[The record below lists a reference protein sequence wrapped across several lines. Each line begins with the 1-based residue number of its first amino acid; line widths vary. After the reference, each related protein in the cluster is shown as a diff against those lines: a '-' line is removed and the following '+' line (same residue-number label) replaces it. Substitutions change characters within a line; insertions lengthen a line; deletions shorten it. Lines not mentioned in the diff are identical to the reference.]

1 MQAYRQNGAPACGQK
16 GVRVM
21 GGIIILLL
29 FVFIALCVP
38 VVFSLGF
45 AGLSYFL
52 SKGIPLETFAQ
63 RIVVG
68 VDSFALLAAPFFIL
82 AGNIMNTGGVTRRI
96 FRFANSIVGFL
107 PGGLGH
113 VNVLGSMFFAGMSG
127 TAIAD
132 AAGLGSIEIKAM
144 SEQGY
149 DTEFSAAVTA
159 SSAVIG
165 PIIPPST
172 VMVIYGV
179 TAGVSISQL
188 FMGGIL
194 PGILIGILL
203 MLMVAWFAWKNNYPR
218 ANRFSFKEL
227 AASFLDTIW
236 ALITPIIIIG
246 GVLGGICT
254 PTEAG
259 AISAAYA
266 LFISIVV
273 YRELK
278 LRDVPKILFDSM
290 ITSGVILL
298 IVSTAS
304 VFGWCLTYERLPQK
318 VAAALSTMINS
329 KIILMAAL
337 VVIYLFLGMI
347 METSAIVITTVP
359 IFVPVLKGMG
369 IDLVYFGVVL
379 ALLMSIGTITPPVG
393 TVLFVI
399 AKITKIP
406 IERLTKVML
415 PWYAVL
421 LAAVLL
427 VIIFPQLILFIPRL
441 MAK

>member
-1 MQAYRQNGAPACGQK
+1 
-16 GVRVM
+16 M

-52 SKGIPLETFAQ
+52 VKGIPLETFAQ

-96 FRFANSIVGFL
+96 FRFANSLVGHL
-107 PGGLGH
+107 RGGLGH

-132 AAGLGSIEIKAM
+132 AAGLGAIEIKAM
-144 SEQGY
+144 TEQGY

-159 SSAVIG
+159 SSAIIG

-203 MLMVAWFAWKNNYPR
+203 MLMVTYYARKNNYPKS
-218 ANRFSFKEL
+218 NRFSFKEL
-227 AASFLDTIW
+227 ALSFLDTVW
-236 ALITPIIIIG
+236 ALITPVIIIG

-259 AISAAYA
+259 AVSAVYA
-266 LFISIVV
+266 LFISLFV
-273 YRELK
+273 YKELK
-278 LRDVPKILFDSM
+278 LKDVPKILFDSM

-329 KIILMAAL
+329 KAILLAVL

-369 IDLVYFGVVL
+369 IDLVYFGVIL
-379 ALLMSIGTITPPVG
+379 ALLMSVGTITPPVG

-406 IERLTKVML
+406 IERLTRVML
-415 PWYAVL
+415 PWYGI
-421 LAAVLL
+421 LL
-427 VIIFPQLILFIPRL
+427 VAVILLILFPRIILFIPGL

>member
-1 MQAYRQNGAPACGQK
+1 
-16 GVRVM
+16 M

-45 AGLSYFL
+45 AGLVYFL
-52 SKGIPLETFAQ
+52 IKDISLQTFAQ

-96 FRFANSIVGFL
+96 FRFANSLVGHWR
-107 PGGLGH
+107 GGLGH

-132 AAGLGSIEIKAM
+132 AAGLGAIEIKAM
-144 SEQGY
+144 TEQGY
-149 DTEFSAAVTA
+149 DVEFSAAVTA
-159 SSAVIG
+159 SSAIIG

-194 PGILIGILL
+194 PGILIGVLL
-203 MLMVAWFAWKNNYPR
+203 MLLVAYYARKRNYPK
-218 ANRFSFKEL
+218 ANKFSLKEFGS
-227 AASFLDTIW
+227 SFLDTVW
-236 ALITPIIIIG
+236 ALITPVIIIG

-259 AISAAYA
+259 AISAVYA
-266 LFISIVV
+266 LFISIFI
-273 YRELK
+273 YKELK
-278 LRDVPKILFDSM
+278 LKDVPKILFDSM

-304 VFGWCLTYERLPQK
+304 VFGWCLTYERLPQQ
-318 VAAALSTMINS
+318 VASTLSAMIHSKAL
-329 KIILMAAL
+329 LLAVL

-359 IFVPVLKGMG
+359 IFVPVLRAMG
-369 IDLVYFGVVL
+369 VDLVYFGVIL

-393 TVLFVI
+393 TVLFI
-399 AKITKIP
+399 ISKITKIP
-406 IERLTKVML
+406 IERLTVVL
-415 PWYAVL
+415 FPWYGILMVAV
-421 LAAVLL
+421 VLI
-427 VIIFPQLILFIPRL
+427 IIFPPIILFIPG
-441 MAK
+441 MMGK

>member
-1 MQAYRQNGAPACGQK
+1 
-16 GVRVM
+16 M
-21 GGIIILLL
+21 GGLIILLL
-29 FVFIALCVP
+29 FVFIALGVP
-38 VVFSLGF
+38 VVFALGF

-52 SKGIPLETFAQ
+52 VNAISLDTFAQ

-82 AGNIMNTGGVTRRI
+82 AGNIMNTGGVTKRI
-96 FRFANSIVGFL
+96 FRFANSIVGHL
-107 PGGLGH
+107 RGGLGH

-132 AAGLGSIEIKAM
+132 AAGLGAIEIKAM
-144 SEQGY
+144 TEQGY
-149 DTEFSAAVTA
+149 DIEFSAAVTA
-159 SSAVIG
+159 ASAIIG

-179 TAGVSISQL
+179 TASVSISQL

-194 PGILIGILL
+194 PGIIIGTAL
-203 MLMVAWFAWKNNYPR
+203 MLLVAYFSRKNNYPKT
-218 ANRFSFKEL
+218 ANFSFKEL
-227 AASFLDTIW
+227 TSSFMETIW
-236 ALITPIIIIG
+236 ALITPLIIIG
-246 GVLGGICT
+246 GINGGICT

-259 AISAAYA
+259 AISAIYA
-266 LFISIVV
+266 LFISLFV
-273 YRELK
+273 YKEMTI
-278 LRDVPKILFDSM
+278 RDIPKILYDSM
-290 ITSGVILL
+290 ITSGVILF

-304 VFGWCLTYERLPQK
+304 VFGWCLTYERLPQT
-318 VAAALSTMINS
+318 VARALSTFTNS
-329 KIILMAAL
+329 RFILLAVL

-369 IDLVYFGVVL
+369 IDLVYFGVIL

-393 TVLFVI
+393 TVLFII

-406 IERLTKVML
+406 IERLTKIML
-415 PWYAVL
+415 PWYVVL
-421 LAAVLL
+421 ISVVFLL
-427 VIIFPQLILFIPRL
+427 IIFPQIILFIPRAL
-441 MAK
+441 TG

>member
-1 MQAYRQNGAPACGQK
+1 
-16 GVRVM
+16 M

-45 AGLSYFL
+45 SGLAYFL
-52 SKGIPLETFAQ
+52 IKDIPLQTFAQ
-63 RIVVG
+63 RVVVS
-68 VDSFALLAAPFFIL
+68 VDSFALLAAPIFIL
-82 AGNIMNTGGVTRRI
+82 AGNIMNTGGITRRI
-96 FRFANSIVGFL
+96 FRFANSLVGHWR
-107 PGGLGH
+107 GGLGH

-144 SEQGY
+144 TEQGY

-159 SSAVIG
+159 SSAIIG

-194 PGILIGILL
+194 PGILIGVLL
-203 MLMVAWFAWKNNYPR
+203 MLLVAYYARKNNYPKS
-218 ANRFSFKEL
+218 NKFSFKEFGS
-227 AASFLDTIW
+227 SFLDTVW

-259 AISAAYA
+259 AISAVYA
-266 LFISIVV
+266 LFISIFV

-278 LRDVPKILFDSM
+278 LKDVPKILFDSM

-329 KIILMAAL
+329 KAILLAVL

-369 IDLVYFGVVL
+369 VDLVYFGVIL

-393 TVLFVI
+393 TVLFI
-399 AKITKIP
+399 ISKITKIP
-406 IERLTKVML
+406 IERLTVVLL
-415 PWYAVL
+415 PWYGVLMLAVTL
-421 LAAVLL
+421 
-427 VIIFPQLILFIPRL
+427 IIVFPPIILFIPGL
-441 MAK
+441 MGK

>member
-1 MQAYRQNGAPACGQK
+1 M
-16 GVRVM
+16 M

-29 FVFIALCVP
+29 FVFIAFCVP

-52 SKGIPLETFAQ
+52 AKGIPLETFAQ

-96 FRFANSIVGFL
+96 FRFANSLVGHL
-107 PGGLGH
+107 RGGLGH

-132 AAGLGSIEIKAM
+132 AAGLGAIEIKAM
-144 SEQGY
+144 TEQGY
-149 DTEFSAAVTA
+149 DAEFSAAVTA
-159 SSAVIG
+159 SSAIIG

-203 MLMVAWFAWKNNYPR
+203 MLMVAYYARKNNYPKS
-218 ANRFSFKEL
+218 NRFSFKEL
-227 AASFLDTIW
+227 ALSFLDTVW
-236 ALITPIIIIG
+236 ALITPVIIIG

-259 AISAAYA
+259 AISAVYA
-266 LFISIVV
+266 LFISLFV

-278 LRDVPKILFDSM
+278 LKDVPKVLFDSM

-318 VAAALSTMINS
+318 AAAALSTMINS
-329 KIILMAAL
+329 KAILLAVL

-369 IDLVYFGVVL
+369 VDPVYFGVIL

-399 AKITKIP
+399 AKITGIP
-406 IERLTKVML
+406 IERLTRVML
-415 PWYAVL
+415 PWYGIL
-421 LAAVLL
+421 LAAVALL
-427 VIIFPQLILFIPRL
+427 ILFPRLILFIPEL

>member
-1 MQAYRQNGAPACGQK
+1 M
-16 GVRVM
+16 M

-29 FVFIALCVP
+29 FVFIAFCVP

-52 SKGIPLETFAQ
+52 VKGISLETFAQ

-96 FRFANSIVGFL
+96 FRFANSLVGHL
-107 PGGLGH
+107 RGGLGH

-132 AAGLGSIEIKAM
+132 AAGLGAIEIKAM
-144 SEQGY
+144 TEQGY

-159 SSAVIG
+159 SSAIIG

-194 PGILIGILL
+194 PGIMIGILL
-203 MLMVAWFAWKNNYPR
+203 MLMVAYYARKNNYPKS
-218 ANRFSFKEL
+218 NRFSLKEL
-227 AASFLDTIW
+227 ALSFLDTVW
-236 ALITPIIIIG
+236 ALITPVIIIG

-266 LFISIVV
+266 LFISLFV

-278 LRDVPKILFDSM
+278 LKDVPKILFDSM

-329 KIILMAAL
+329 KALLLAVL

-369 IDLVYFGVVL
+369 VDLVYFGVIL

-393 TVLFVI
+393 TVLFII

-415 PWYAVL
+415 PWYGIL
-421 LAAVLL
+421 LAAVVLL
-427 VIIFPQLILFIPRL
+427 ILFPRIILFIPGL

>member
-1 MQAYRQNGAPACGQK
+1 
-16 GVRVM
+16 M

-45 AGLSYFL
+45 AGLAYFL
-52 SKGIPLETFAQ
+52 ANNISLQTFAQ
-63 RIVVG
+63 RIVVS

-82 AGNIMNTGGVTRRI
+82 AGNIMNTGGITRRI
-96 FRFANSIVGFL
+96 FRFANSLVGHWR
-107 PGGLGH
+107 GGLGH

-144 SEQGY
+144 TEQGY
-149 DTEFSAAVTA
+149 DVEFSAAVTA
-159 SSAVIG
+159 SSAIIG

-194 PGILIGILL
+194 PGILISVLL
-203 MLMVAWFAWKNNYPR
+203 MLLVAYYARKNNYPK
-218 ANRFSFKEL
+218 ANKFSFREL
-227 AASFLDTIW
+227 GSSFLDTVW
-236 ALITPIIIIG
+236 ALITPVIIIG

-259 AISAAYA
+259 AISAVYA
-266 LFISIVV
+266 LFISIFV

-278 LRDVPKILFDSM
+278 LKDVPKILFESM

-318 VAAALSTMINS
+318 VASALSVMINS
-329 KIILMAAL
+329 KAILLAVL

-369 IDLVYFGVVL
+369 VDLVYFGVVL

-393 TVLFVI
+393 TVLFII

-406 IERLTKVML
+406 IERLTRVLL
-415 PWYAVL
+415 PWYGILIVAVIL
-421 LAAVLL
+421 
-427 VIIFPQLILFIPRL
+427 IIVFPPIILFIPGL

>member
-1 MQAYRQNGAPACGQK
+1 
-16 GVRVM
+16 M

-45 AGLSYFL
+45 AGLGYFL
-52 SKGIPLETFAQ
+52 INGISLQTFVQ
-63 RIVVG
+63 RVVVS

-82 AGNIMNTGGVTRRI
+82 AGNIMNTGGITKRI

-132 AAGLGSIEIKAM
+132 AAGLGQIEIKAM
-144 SEQGY
+144 TEAGY
-149 DTEFSAAVTA
+149 NMEFSAAVTA
-159 SSAVIG
+159 ASATIG

-188 FMGGIL
+188 FMGGII
-194 PGILIGILL
+194 PGILMGVL
-203 MLMVAWFAWKNNYPR
+203 MMFLVAYFAWKNNFPR
-218 ANRFSFKEL
+218 SNSFSIREF
-227 AASFLDTIW
+227 ASSFLETVW
-236 ALITPIIIIG
+236 ALITPLIIIG

-259 AISAAYA
+259 AISAVYA
-266 LFISIVV
+266 LIVSVFV
-273 YRELK
+273 YKEMTFK
-278 LRDVPKILFDSM
+278 DIPKVLFDSM

-304 VFGWCLTYERLPQK
+304 VFGWCLTYDRLPQK
-318 VAAALSTMINS
+318 VALALSTTISS
-329 KIILMAAL
+329 KALLMSVL

-359 IFVPVLKGMG
+359 IFVPVLRGMG
-369 IDLVYFGVVL
+369 IDLVYFGVIL
-379 ALLMSIGTITPPVG
+379 AVLMSIGTITPPVG
-393 TVLFVI
+393 TVLFI
-399 AKITKIP
+399 ISKITKIS
-406 IERLTKVML
+406 IERLTVVML
-415 PWYAVL
+415 PWYGVL
-421 LAAVLL
+421 LIVVVL
-427 VIIFPQLILFIPRL
+427 IIVFPQIILFIPR
-441 MAK
+441 MVGGG

>member
-1 MQAYRQNGAPACGQK
+1 
-16 GVRVM
+16 M

-29 FVFIALCVP
+29 FVFIAFCVP

-52 SKGIPLETFAQ
+52 VKGISLETFAQ

-96 FRFANSIVGFL
+96 FRFANSLVGHL
-107 PGGLGH
+107 RGGLGH

-132 AAGLGSIEIKAM
+132 AAGLGAIEIKAM
-144 SEQGY
+144 TEQGY

-159 SSAVIG
+159 SSAIIG

-194 PGILIGILL
+194 PGIMIGILL
-203 MLMVAWFAWKNNYPR
+203 MLMVAYYARKNNYPKS
-218 ANRFSFKEL
+218 NRFSLKEL
-227 AASFLDTIW
+227 ALSFLDTVW
-236 ALITPIIIIG
+236 ALITPVIIIG

-266 LFISIVV
+266 LFISLFV

-278 LRDVPKILFDSM
+278 LKDVPKILFDSM

-329 KIILMAAL
+329 KALLLAVL

-369 IDLVYFGVVL
+369 VDLVYFGVIL

-393 TVLFVI
+393 TVLFII

-415 PWYAVL
+415 PWYGIL
-421 LAAVLL
+421 LAAVVLL
-427 VIIFPQLILFIPRL
+427 ILFPRIILFIPGL